1 MHERPPAA
9 SPETLLCLHSSG
21 SSSRQWQRLALSVHS
36 RFRVEAPALVGY
48 DDGLA
53 WSGTLPHSLIREV
66 EHIAPVLLGA
76 SRPVHLVGHSFG
88 AAVAVAAALRYPG
101 RVASLVVYEPVLF
114 CLLAEDLEGGSALA
128 EIELVRGQIRS
139 RLHAEDPAGA
149 ARIFVDYWSG
159 SGAWARMGAS
169 HQALVAERMPK
180 VGIEFDAIF
189 SASIAAS
196 TLARLHVPTL
206 CMYGAQTRAPMRR
219 IAQLVGANT
228 PNVTLVGM
236 PGLDHMGPIAQPE
249 PVNMEIER
257 FLLARPR
264 PHLPTAPC
272 SALAAAT
279 LRCG

>member
-1 MHERPPAA
+1 MRERHPAA
-9 SPETLLCLHSSG
+9 SPETLLCLHSSA
-21 SSSRQWQRLALSVHS
+21 SSSRQWQRLALSVHPQ
-36 RFRVEAPALVGY
+36 FRVEAPALVGY
-48 DDGLA
+48 GDGLA
-53 WSGTLPHSLIREV
+53 WSGTLPHSLMREV
-66 EHIAPVLLGA
+66 EHVAPALLGA

-88 AAVAVAAALRYPG
+88 AAVAVAAALRYPE
-101 RVASLVVYEPVLF
+101 RVESLVVYEPVLF
-114 CLLAEDLEGGSALA
+114 CLLAEDWEGGLALA
-128 EIELVRGQIRS
+128 EIELVRGEIRS

-159 SGAWARMGAS
+159 LGTWARMGAS
-169 HQALVAERMPK
+169 RQAMVAERMPK

-189 SASIAAS
+189 GASIAAS

-206 CMYGAQTRAPMRR
+206 CMYGAETRAPTRR

-236 PGLDHMGPIAQPE
+236 AGLDHMGPIAQPE

-264 PHLPTAPC
+264 PHLTTA
-272 SALAAAT
+272 SGFARAAT
-279 LRCG
+279 TVRYA